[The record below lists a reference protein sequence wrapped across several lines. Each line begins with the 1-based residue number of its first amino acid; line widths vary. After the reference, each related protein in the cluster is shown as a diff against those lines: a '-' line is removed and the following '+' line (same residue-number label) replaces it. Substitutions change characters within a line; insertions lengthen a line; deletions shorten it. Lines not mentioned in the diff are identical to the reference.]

1 VRLLSFLVP
10 RRLRAT
16 WSEEWRGELLA
27 RYGRGD
33 GSPADSIASGRVA
46 PDRHTATAPLRDAS
60 GAFRDALWHLKQ
72 EWNHDML
79 RHDLS
84 FAVRLLARRPA
95 FTAAVVITLA
105 LGIAANAAIYSLV
118 DAIVLNPF
126 VFPEPDRIVGL
137 GTEYPRLGQELG
149 FFENLSAA
157 EYLDV
162 LDGTETL
169 EHVVAWDMGNRQI
182 TGGDRPENLFT
193 AFWWGDVL
201 PTLGMAPHLGRGFS
215 REDIEERRPVAMI
228 SHRVWR
234 ARFAAEEAVIG
245 STIRVDGN
253 PYTLI
258 GVLPPGVLIYGT
270 DLWLPMWVAP
280 EELPRNRRQFQI
292 LARLKPG
299 VSIEQANAE
308 LASIADRTELEYG
321 AEFEEYRD
329 WSLTALTWTEVNV
342 RTLRPAGLILMGA
355 VGFVLLLVCANVAS
369 LLLSRS
375 AGRRKE
381 MALRAALG
389 AGRGRIARQVLT
401 ESILLAFVGGALGV
415 ALAHFGL
422 DLIVSRLP
430 AMLVPTDTGIQI
442 NGRVLWYSAGLSV
455 FAGLIFGLAPATQA
469 SKINLQGT
477 LSLESGHATG
487 SKIRRRWHSFFVAV
501 EVALALVMLVGA
513 GLLIHSFVRFQRV
526 DPGLDTSNTIT
537 MRLTLPWNK
546 YEGEG
551 ITNFFTE
558 LADRVEALPGV
569 RSAASGSQ
577 FAPISFIRQQFSLPG
592 QEIEDEGTLPTAF
605 VTIVSEGY
613 FDALGIPLVA
623 GRDFTSQDRPGSPFV
638 AVVNNEMARRYFGE
652 ENPLGKRFKM
662 GTPEADDPWFEIVG
676 VVGDTKNRG
685 LQNPTA
691 PEYYVSLRQ
700 ANGVFNQLFLLV
712 RTDGD
717 PRTILGSVREVVG
730 SIDPEQPIYSIATL
744 EETFAA
750 GFAAQRSAMQL
761 LAGFAA
767 FALLLAAVGIY
778 GVVSY
783 AVSERTAEIGVRIA
797 LGAGQ
802 AAVRRLVVRQALVP
816 VAIGAAVGLIMSVGL
831 GVAISGLLFDVGSVD
846 PVTLLGVVVLLFS
859 IALGAS
865 YLPARRA
872 SRIDPLAALRAS

>member
-1 VRLLSFLVP
+1 M
-10 RRLRAT
+10 
-16 WSEEWRGELLA
+16 A
-27 RYGRGD
+27 RYGRED
-33 GSPADSIASGRVA
+33 ESSTADIAGPRLATGRY
-46 PDRHTATAPLRDAS
+46 PATAPLRDAS
-60 GAFRDALWHLKQ
+60 GAFRDAFWHLKQ

-79 RHDLS
+79 SHDLS
-84 FAVRLLARRPA
+84 FAVRLLTRRPA
-95 FTAAVVITLA
+95 FTTAVVLTLA

-118 DAIVLNPF
+118 DAIVLHPF
-126 VFPEPDRIVGL
+126 VFPEPDRIVGV
-137 GTEYPRLGQELG
+137 GTEYPRLGEELG
-149 FFENLSAA
+149 FFENMSAP
-157 EYLDV
+157 EYQDV
-162 LDGTETL
+162 LEESQTL
-169 EHVVAWDMGNRQI
+169 EQIVAWDMGNRQI

-193 AFWWGDVL
+193 GFWWGDVL

-215 REDIEERRPVAMI
+215 REDVEERRAVAMI

-234 ARFAAEEAVIG
+234 ARFAADEAVIG

-258 GVLPPGVLIYGT
+258 GVLPPGVLIYGM
-270 DLWLPMWVAP
+270 DLWLPMWAAP
-280 EELPRNRRQFQI
+280 EELPRNRRQFQV

-308 LASIADRTELEYG
+308 LASIAARTELEYG
-321 AEFEEYRD
+321 AEFEEYRG
-329 WSLTALTWTEVNV
+329 WGLTAMTWTDVNV
-342 RTLRPAGLILMGA
+342 RTLRPAGLILLGA

-375 AGRRKE
+375 ASRRKE

-389 AGRGRIARQVLT
+389 AGRVRIARQVLT
-401 ESILLAFVGGALGV
+401 ESILLAFVGGAIGV
-415 ALAHFGL
+415 ALAYFGL

-430 AMLVPTDTGIQI
+430 AMLVPSDGGVQI

-455 FAGLIFGLAPATQA
+455 LAGLVFGLAPAMQA
-469 SKINLQGT
+469 SRINLQGT
-477 LSLESGHATG
+477 LSLESGHSTG

-513 GLLIHSFVRFQRV
+513 GLLIHSFVRFQAV
-526 DPGLDTSNTIT
+526 EPGLDTSNTLT

-577 FAPISFIRQQFSLPG
+577 FAPISFIRRQFTLPG
-592 QEIEDEGTLPTAF
+592 REIEDEGTLPTAF

-613 FDALGIPLVA
+613 FETLGIPLLA
-623 GRDFTSQDRPGSPFV
+623 GRDFSPQDRAGSPFV
-638 AVVNNEMARRYFGE
+638 AVINNEMARRYFGE
-652 ENPLGKRFKM
+652 ENPLGERFKM
-662 GTPEADDPWFEIVG
+662 GTPEDDGPWFEIIG
-676 VVGDTKNRG
+676 VAGDTKNRG
-685 LQNPTA
+685 LQNPSA

-700 ANGVFNQLFLLV
+700 ANGAFNQLFLLV
-712 RTDGD
+712 RTDNE
-717 PRTILGSVREVVG
+717 PRGVLGSVREVVD

-744 EETFAA
+744 EENFAA

-761 LAGFAA
+761 LAGFAIL
-767 FALLLAAVGIY
+767 ALLLAAVGIY

-802 AAVRRLVVRQALVP
+802 PDVLRLVVRQALVP
-816 VAIGAAVGLIMSVGL
+816 VVIGAAAGLLMSVGL
-831 GVAISGLLFDVGSVD
+831 GIAMSGLLFEVGSVD
-846 PVTLLGVVVLLFS
+846 PVTLLGVVLLLFG
-859 IALGAS
+859 IAFGAS

-872 SRIDPLAALRAS
+872 SRIDPLVALRTS